1 MNIGAVDLAWYDGVG
16 LLGSALVV
24 GSYFLLQSGRLSGT
38 GLPYQLL
45 NIAGS
50 ACILVSLIGGF
61 NVSVA
66 LLQCTWIA
74 ISVYGVVRG
83 LRANRRDSN
92 RPDPNRPDPNRPD
105 PNRSD
110 QNRPD
115 KNRGTAP

>member
-1 MNIGAVDLAWYDGVG
+1 MTPAGIDLAWYDGVG
-16 LLGSALVV
+16 LLGSAIVV

-38 GLPYQLL
+38 GLLYQLL

-50 ACILVSLIGGF
+50 ACILVSLAGGF

-83 LRANRRDSN
+83 IRAKQRKSTQGAT
-92 RPDPNRPDPNRPD
+92 
-105 PNRSD
+105 S
-110 QNRPD
+110 
-115 KNRGTAP
+115 